1 MHHTV
6 TNMITASEHRASVAK
21 AMSED
26 ALLAQIK
33 RLALD
38 LGWLVYHTHD
48 SRRSEA
54 GFPDLVLVNTKQR
67 RALFRELK
75 RMRGRVS
82 PDQRIWL
89 DALQLVGQDAA
100 IWRPDDLLEE
110 RILAELLPPTR
121 TTDTG
126 RATT

>member
-1 MHHTV
+1 
-6 TNMITASEHRASVAK
+6 MITAAEHRASVAK

-26 ALLAQIK
+26 ALLAQVR
-33 RLALD
+33 RLAVD

-54 GFPDLVLVNTKQR
+54 GFPDLVLVNAKQGR
-67 RALFRELK
+67 TLFRELK

-121 TTDTG
+121 TTDNG
-126 RATT
+126 RPTL

>member
-1 MHHTV
+1 
-6 TNMITASEHRASVAK
+6 MITAAEHRASVAD

-26 ALLAQIK
+26 ALLAQVR

-54 GFPDLVLVNTKQR
+54 GFPDLVLVNAKQGR
-67 RALFRELK
+67 TLFRELK

-82 PDQRIWL
+82 PDQRIWI

-110 RILAELLPPTR
+110 RIMAELMPP

-126 RATT
+126 RPTT

>member
-1 MHHTV
+1 MHHSMK
-6 TNMITASEHRASVAK
+6 MITAAEHRAVVAK
-21 AMSED
+21 EMSED

-38 LGWLVYHTHD
+38 LGWIVYHTHD

-54 GFPDLVLVNTKQR
+54 GFPDLVLVNAKQGR
-67 RALFRELK
+67 TLFRELK
-75 RMRGRVS
+75 KMRGRVS

-100 IWRPDDLLEE
+100 IWRPDDLVEE
-110 RILAELLPPTR
+110 RILAELLPPT
-121 TTDTG
+121 TDTG
-126 RATT
+126 RTTP

>member
-1 MHHTV
+1 MHHSMK
-6 TNMITASEHRASVAK
+6 MITAAEHRAVVAK
-21 AMSED
+21 EMSED

-38 LGWLVYHTHD
+38 LGWIVYHTHD

-54 GFPDLVLVNTKQR
+54 GFPDLVLVNAKQGR
-67 RALFRELK
+67 TLFRELK
-75 RMRGRVS
+75 KMRGRVS

-100 IWRPDDLLEE
+100 IWRPDDLVEE

-126 RATT
+126 RPTT